1 MVWNKNS
8 PVGTDKV
15 RTVDDTMRSNQDA
28 IETAIFAEHVFA
40 TGGDQTGRHKF
51 GVGTTSARDALASQ
65 WVNGSIWFNTDLV
78 SGFIVLQVYNSSSWV
93 NVDVRS
99 TGIPRLDAANIW
111 TRGQSATW
119 ATSSPTTTF
128 TPNFGG
134 VYPNKIT
141 LTGDISIVN
150 PTNKPVAG
158 TYYTY
163 TLEVVQDAAGGH
175 TITSWGSDYIFPNSV
190 SIPVS
195 SAANARSM
203 VYMTLLNDGK
213 VLVGTE
219 LNLGA

>member
-1 MVWNKNS
+1 MVWNKNVPLGS
-8 PVGTDKV
+8 DKV
-15 RTVDDTMRSNQDA
+15 RTVDDTLRTNQDA
-28 IETAIFAEHVFA
+28 IEAAINSEHDFL
-40 TGGDQTGRHKF
+40 TGSTQTGRHKF
-51 GVGTTSARDALASQ
+51 GVGTTAARDALASQ

-78 SGFIVLQVYNSSSWV
+78 SGFIVIQVYSSSSWV

-141 LTGDISIVN
+141 LTGDITIAN
-150 PTNKPVAG
+150 PTSKPVAG

-175 TITSWGSDYIFPNSV
+175 AITSLGSDYIFPNSV
-190 SIPVS
+190 FIPVS
-195 SAANARSM
+195 SSANARSM
-203 VYMTLLNDGK
+203 LYMTLLNDGK